1 MIGELSSAM
10 NSLLNRY
17 GSDDDFMGSEGS
29 LGSLGSLGAGGSKG
43 STSDSSEAN
52 AIFSKMKKDILEN
65 GWKSA
70 EVKDIQS
77 KIRSGDK

>member
-10 NSLLNRY
+10 NSLLNRF
-17 GSDDDFMGSEGS
+17 GSGDD
-29 LGSLGSLGAGGSKG
+29 LLGSLGAGGSKG

>member
-17 GSDDDFMGSEGS
+17 GSDDDFMGSE
-29 LGSLGSLGAGGSKG
+29 GSLGSLGAGGSKG